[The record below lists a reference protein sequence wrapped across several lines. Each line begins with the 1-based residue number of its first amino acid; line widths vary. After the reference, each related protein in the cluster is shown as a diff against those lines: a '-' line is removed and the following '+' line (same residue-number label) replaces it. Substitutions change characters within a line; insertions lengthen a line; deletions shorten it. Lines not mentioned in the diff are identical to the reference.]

1 MQRLTRQAQPV
12 FREVERYIVR
22 GPECAYANLKL
33 LSRVVGTLYDEALR
47 PVGLRA
53 SQLALMWAVAALE
66 PVELGELGRVT
77 LTDQTTLSRT
87 VEKLRQARLVTVRT
101 GSDRRVRI
109 ISLNNAGW
117 IRFRDA
123 MPLWEAAQ
131 VRASKLLSLDDVRNL
146 ARRVGKASRKP
157 T

>member
-1 MQRLTRQAQPV
+1 MQKPTRQGPPA
-12 FREVERYIVR
+12 FKEAERYISR
-22 GPECAYANLKL
+22 GSECAYANLKL

-53 SQLALMWAVAALE
+53 SQLALIWAVAALE

-87 VEKLRQARLVTVRT
+87 VEKLRQARLLTVRA

-109 ISLNNAGW
+109 VSLSNAGW

-123 MPLWEAAQ
+123 MPLWETAQ
-131 VRASKLLSLDDVRNL
+131 MRARKLLPLDDVRNL
-146 ARRVGKASRKP
+146 ARRVHKASRKP
-157 T
+157 A

>member
-1 MQRLTRQAQPV
+1 MQRLTRQAPAA
-12 FREVERYIVR
+12 FKEAERYISR

-53 SQLALMWAVAALE
+53 SQLALMWAVAGLE

-87 VEKLRQARLVTVRT
+87 VEKLRQARLLTVRT

-109 ISLNNAGW
+109 VSLSNAGW

-123 MPLWEAAQ
+123 MPLWETAQ
-131 VRASKLLSLDDVRNL
+131 MRARKLLPLDDVRNL
-146 ARRVGKASRKP
+146 ARRVHKASRKP
-157 T
+157 A